1 MDSLDHSPTHRTMLH
16 SRFDPYMTGQLN
28 PVLLELEKRGLIERG
43 PDSMVKITASGM
55 AQLLTFRR

>member
-1 MDSLDHSPTHRTMLH
+1 MLH

-43 PDSMVKITASGM
+43 PDSMVKIAASGM